1 MLYKN
6 PNRKIVQPTDKEKSL
21 KPNMDKEKSL
31 TPDKEKLLNPTR
43 KGREKPDRTSLQ
55 TRQGNVVT
63 TKYTDKEKS

>member
-43 KGREKPDRTSLQ
+43 KVVKTRQDKSQKPD
-55 TRQGNVVT
+55 
-63 TKYTDKEKS
+63 KEMS